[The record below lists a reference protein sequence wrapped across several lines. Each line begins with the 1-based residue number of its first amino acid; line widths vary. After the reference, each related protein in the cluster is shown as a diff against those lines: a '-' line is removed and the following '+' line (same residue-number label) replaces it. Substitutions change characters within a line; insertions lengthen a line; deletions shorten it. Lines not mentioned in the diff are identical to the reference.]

1 MNDQEDDKKN
11 LDNTLSD
18 SDNNNQSE
26 VDLNN
31 QPQSEENQNQ
41 NNEAESDNENQSIVD
56 SNNQTMN
63 ENKYENQETYLNEEV
78 NNQKIEEEITVE
90 TSDEIKNE
98 EVNNQ
103 NIEEKI
109 IVETSDEIKNEEVN
123 NQNIEEKIIVET
135 SDEIK
140 NENNKSSHQ
149 VIHKKE
155 DRLHIYVR
163 QDKYKGELKSKN
175 WVGRLYIDGKQKISS
190 SGTTNLDEAIQILEK
205 WFDDVQDESERLKN
219 ENNLTKNI
227 NQEATDTL
235 TNNQINN
242 QTQEQIATTSL
253 NENLQT
259 TTQEQIK
266 NKLSNI
272 FGKIKEIKIKK
283 PDFAKNFNKSS
294 FNKSKVANYKSKLE
308 NFFKSKLGK
317 SSVQGEEI
325 IGVELS
331 NKEIRIAQVSSNKAN
346 QWVLEK
352 LHIHP
357 VDITDDSTPI
367 DNADKFSEEL
377 MLAVQ
382 KYKITSPN
390 AAIAIPVTSAIIR
403 VVTAPLM
410 KDEELNKAIET
421 NSLWENLVQ
430 LTDSLE
436 DYSIFH
442 QVINRNEKENTM
454 DLLFVAS
461 KLTDINSYTSII
473 KNAGLNPVIID
484 VKCFALKSAVD
495 QVNQIA
501 NKTEDTNL
509 TAVLEFGLDENY
521 LMILYDNNPIITDI
535 FIRGQDRKILQ
546 DSQNTEEKEG
556 LVRRYITQVKQ
567 AVQDFETKYEK
578 RIRNI
583 KVVSDI
589 KNVDEY
595 LASFRKALMNI
606 GFNTF
611 DPTEGLKIPSQNQQI
626 LDNKLN
632 RSYLSTSV
640 GLAFRKLDVFGYYK
654 FVTAVKNI
662 NLLPDRSNVMK
673 QKKMKAISGF
683 AFKGITAAV
692 VAIYVVLFGLS
703 FWNIIS
709 YNNKLK
715 QYEAVKIDHTK
726 IIKQKKIVSK
736 EFKVIN
742 TSLKLSKTLKSN
754 KELTYRILAQVA
766 SSVPN
771 RVKFDQV
778 EFNGSNRLTIQGL
791 AATDQDILKFI
802 ENLSKQ
808 KLVEQASL
816 SSMRL
821 PKSSADSATMK
832 GFRVFVKIKRSTI

>member
-1 MNDQEDDKKN
+1 MSDQEDDKKN

-18 SDNNNQSE
+18 NDNNNQSE

-41 NNEAESDNENQSIVD
+41 NNEPESDNENQSIVD

-63 ENKYENQETYLNEEV
+63 ENKYENQETDLNEEV
-78 NNQKIEEEITVE
+78 NNQK
-90 TSDEIKNE
+90 
-98 EVNNQ
+98 
-103 NIEEKI
+103 
-109 IVETSDEIKNEEVN
+109 
-123 NQNIEEKIIVET
+123 IEEKIIVET

-149 VIHKKE
+149 VIHKK
-155 DRLHIYVR
+155 DGRLHIYVR

-190 SGTTNLDEAIQILEK
+190 SGTTNLNEAIQILEK

-367 DNADKFSEEL
+367 DNADKFSAEL

-778 EFNGSNRLTIQGL
+778 VFNGSNRLTIQGL

-821 PKSSADSATMK
+821 PKSSAGSATMK

>member
-11 LDNTLSD
+11 LDNILSD
-18 SDNNNQSE
+18 NDNNNQSE

-41 NNEAESDNENQSIVD
+41 NNETESDNKNQSIVD
-56 SNNQTMN
+56 SSNQSMN
-63 ENKYENQETYLNEEV
+63 ENKYENQQTDLNEEV
-78 NNQKIEEEITVE
+78 NEQK
-90 TSDEIKNE
+90 
-98 EVNNQ
+98 
-103 NIEEKI
+103 
-109 IVETSDEIKNEEVN
+109 
-123 NQNIEEKIIVET
+123 IEEKIIVET

-155 DRLHIYVR
+155 GRLHIYVR

-190 SGTTNLDEAIQILEK
+190 SGTTNLDEAVQILEK

-242 QTQEQIATTSL
+242 QAQEQTTTTSL

-283 PDFAKNFNKSS
+283 PDFAKNLNKSS

-589 KNVDEY
+589 NNVDEY

-692 VAIYVVLFGLS
+692 AAIYVVLFGLS

-778 EFNGSNRLTIQGL
+778 VFNGSNRLTIQGL

-821 PKSSADSATMK
+821 PKSSAGSATMK
-832 GFRVFVKIKRSTI
+832 GFRVFVKIKRSRI

>member
-1 MNDQEDDKKN
+1 MDDQEDDKKN
-11 LDNTLSD
+11 LDNTLLD
-18 SDNNNQSE
+18 NDNNNQSE

-41 NNEAESDNENQSIVD
+41 DTEPKSDNENQSKVD
-56 SNNQTMN
+56 SSNQIMN
-63 ENKYENQETYLNEEV
+63 EKKYENQPNDLSEEA
-78 NNQKIEEEITVE
+78 K
-90 TSDEIKNE
+90 
-98 EVNNQ
+98 
-103 NIEEKI
+103 
-109 IVETSDEIKNEEVN
+109 
-123 NQNIEEKIIVET
+123 EEKIIVET

-155 DRLHIYVR
+155 GRLHIYVR

-227 NQEATDTL
+227 NQEATESSPTDTL
-235 TNNQINN
+235 TNNQIKN
-242 QTQEQIATTSL
+242 QTQE
-253 NENLQT
+253 QT

-283 PDFAKNFNKSS
+283 PDFAKNLNKSS

-367 DNADKFSEEL
+367 DNADKFSTEL

-501 NKTEDTNL
+501 NKTEDVNL

-556 LVRRYITQVKQ
+556 LVRRYVTQVKQ
-567 AVQDFETKYEK
+567 AIQDFETKYEK

-692 VAIYVVLFGLS
+692 AAIYVVLFGLS

-709 YNNKLK
+709 YNNELK

-726 IIKQKKIVSK
+726 TIKQKKIVSK

-778 EFNGSNRLTIQGL
+778 DFNGSNRLTIQGL

-821 PKSSADSATMK
+821 PKSSAGSATMK
-832 GFRVFVKIKRSTI
+832 GFRVFVKIKRSRI

>member
-63 ENKYENQETYLNEEV
+63 ENKYENQETDLNEEV
-78 NNQKIEEEITVE
+78 NNQKIEEEIT
-90 TSDEIKNE
+90 
-98 EVNNQ
+98 
-103 NIEEKI
+103 
-109 IVETSDEIKNEEVN
+109 VETSDEIKNEEVN

-242 QTQEQIATTSL
+242 QTQEQIVTTSL

-821 PKSSADSATMK
+821 PKSSAGSATMK

>member
-1 MNDQEDDKKN
+1 MSDQEDDKKN

-18 SDNNNQSE
+18 NDNNNQSE

-41 NNEAESDNENQSIVD
+41 NNEPESDNENQSIVD

-63 ENKYENQETYLNEEV
+63 ENKYENQETDLNEEV
-78 NNQKIEEEITVE
+78 NNQK
-90 TSDEIKNE
+90 
-98 EVNNQ
+98 
-103 NIEEKI
+103 IEEKI

-155 DRLHIYVR
+155 GRLHIYVR

-692 VAIYVVLFGLS
+692 AAIYVVLFGLS

-778 EFNGSNRLTIQGL
+778 VFNGSNRLTIQGL

-821 PKSSADSATMK
+821 PKSSAGSATMK

>member
-63 ENKYENQETYLNEEV
+63 ENKYENQETDL
-78 NNQKIEEEITVE
+78 
-90 TSDEIKNE
+90 
-98 EVNNQ
+98 
-103 NIEEKI
+103 
-109 IVETSDEIKNEEVN
+109 NEEVN

-155 DRLHIYVR
+155 GRLHIYVR

-692 VAIYVVLFGLS
+692 AAIYVVLFGLS

-778 EFNGSNRLTIQGL
+778 VFNGSNRLTIQGL

-821 PKSSADSATMK
+821 PKSSAGSATMK

>member
-41 NNEAESDNENQSIVD
+41 NNEPDSNNENQSIVD

-63 ENKYENQETYLNEEV
+63 ENKYENQETDL
-78 NNQKIEEEITVE
+78 
-90 TSDEIKNE
+90 
-98 EVNNQ
+98 
-103 NIEEKI
+103 
-109 IVETSDEIKNEEVN
+109 NEEVN

-155 DRLHIYVR
+155 GRLHIYVR

-219 ENNLTKNI
+219 ENSLNKNI
-227 NQEATDTL
+227 NQEATESSPTDTL

-242 QTQEQIATTSL
+242 QTQEQ
-253 NENLQT
+253 T
-259 TTQEQIK
+259 TTQDQIK

-283 PDFAKNFNKSS
+283 PDFAKNLNKSS

-367 DNADKFSEEL
+367 DNADKFSTEL

-501 NKTEDTNL
+501 NKTEDVNL

-556 LVRRYITQVKQ
+556 LVRRYVTQVKQ
-567 AVQDFETKYEK
+567 AIQDFETKYEK

-692 VAIYVVLFGLS
+692 AAIYVVLFGLS

-709 YNNKLK
+709 YNNELK

-726 IIKQKKIVSK
+726 TIKQKKIVSK

-778 EFNGSNRLTIQGL
+778 DFNGSNRLTIQGL

-821 PKSSADSATMK
+821 PKSSAGSATMK
-832 GFRVFVKIKRSTI
+832 GFRVFVKIKRSRI

>member
-26 VDLNN
+26 VDSSN
-31 QPQSEENQNQ
+31 QPQSEENKNQ
-41 NNEAESDNENQSIVD
+41 NTETDSDNKNQSIVD
-56 SNNQTMN
+56 SSNQTTN
-63 ENKYENQETYLNEEV
+63 EKQYENQQTDLSEEV
-78 NNQKIEEEITVE
+78 NNQK
-90 TSDEIKNE
+90 
-98 EVNNQ
+98 
-103 NIEEKI
+103 
-109 IVETSDEIKNEEVN
+109 
-123 NQNIEEKIIVET
+123 IEEKIIVET

-155 DRLHIYVR
+155 GRLHIYVR

-175 WVGRLYIDGKQKISS
+175 WVGRLYINGKQKISS
-190 SGTTNLDEAIQILEK
+190 SGTANLDEAIQILEK
-205 WFDDVQDESERLKN
+205 WFDDVHEESERLKN

-227 NQEATDTL
+227 NQEATESSPTDTL
-235 TNNQINN
+235 SNNQINN
-242 QTQEQIATTSL
+242 QAQE
-253 NENLQT
+253 QT

-283 PDFAKNFNKSS
+283 PDFVKNLNKSS

-382 KYKITSPN
+382 KHKITSPN

-442 QVINRNEKENTM
+442 QVINRNVKENTM

-501 NKTEDTNL
+501 NKTEDANL

-546 DSQNTEEKEG
+546 DSQNNEEKEG
-556 LVRRYITQVKQ
+556 LVRRYVTQVKQ
-567 AVQDFETKYEK
+567 AIQDFETKYEK

-692 VAIYVVLFGLS
+692 AAIYLVLFGLS

-709 YNNKLK
+709 YNNELK
-715 QYEAVKIDHTK
+715 QYEAIKKDHIK
-726 IIKQKKIVSK
+726 IIEQKKIVSK

-778 EFNGSNRLTIQGL
+778 VFNGSDRLTIQGL
-791 AATDQDILKFI
+791 AATDQDILRFI

-821 PKSSADSATMK
+821 PKSSAGGATMK
-832 GFRVFVKIKRSTI
+832 GFRVFVKIKRSRI